1 MPAPRISAEI
11 RKLWA
16 NTDTTNHKAL
26 FIYVNKFDQ
35 SKFWEISDSYW
46 LVED

>member
-16 NTDTTNHKAL
+16 NTATTNHKAL
-26 FIYVNKFDQ
+26 FIYVNMFDQ
-35 SKFWEISDSYW
+35 SKIWEIFYSYW